1 MKNRLQSI
9 RLQRFKRIT
18 DVSFDLRGMNVLVGS
33 NNSGKSSVIEGLHFG
48 VALLQTIGIAGRW
61 PPTGDSH
68 RTSLTPNQLIYS
80 PSEEVYALAPGG
92 RLLGAI
98 NQAITLD
105 LNLATGESCSLSIQK
120 GKNQNIV
127 VSISGVSAAKRLST
141 LNKPFSIFSPGLAGI
156 AKREHHVSDGVLL
169 RTLARGD
176 ANLVLRNILLR
187 LWDSVAIDAFLGDM
201 HSMFPDV
208 QLDVVFTSA
217 TDEFVNVKI
226 KSEGHWVPLELAGT
240 GILQAIQI
248 LSYIHL
254 FEPSIVV
261 LDEPDSHLHPN
272 NQRLLCSLLRRVA
285 EERGTQVL
293 LTTHSRHVVDA
304 LGSAT
309 AILWV
314 RNGQVDI
321 ADPDDEI
328 GILLE
333 LGALDVKERAS
344 HESTRA
350 IVLTEDEDIRALR
363 LILSSSGFKLDETAI
378 LPYYGITAPRQLAP
392 LLKAIRGSNS
402 AARIVVHRDR
412 DFLTES
418 EVEAWKTEI
427 RSLGVE
433 AFVTKGIDIE
443 SYFIKPEHLAEA
455 NDDVSIE
462 DIKATLD
469 AVAEQEREQLM
480 ARYVN
485 GRVDIER
492 KAGSYRTLDVG
503 KLATEAARAVSQAPL
518 LYCGKTF
525 LPPLRAAFYTRFGNK
540 AVLYTESRHLSDDDL
555 VGISKKTF
563 RVERSA

>member
-1 MKNRLQSI
+1 VR
-9 RLQRFKRIT
+9 
-18 DVSFDLRGMNVLVGS
+18 FDLREINVLVGS
-33 NNSGKSSVIEGLHFG
+33 NNSGKSSVIQGLHFG

-61 PPTGDSH
+61 PATGDSYS
-68 RTSLTPNQLIYS
+68 TSLNPNQLIYS
-80 PSEEVYALAPGG
+80 PSEDVYALAPGG
-92 RLLGAI
+92 KLFGAI
-98 NQAITLD
+98 NKAIRLD
-105 LNLATGESCSLSIQK
+105 LDLAAGESCSLSITK

-127 VSISGVSAAKRLST
+127 VSITGVSVAKRLST
-141 LNKPFSIFSPGLAGI
+141 LTKPFSIFSPGLAGI
-156 AKREHHVSDGVLL
+156 AKREHYVSDGVLL

-187 LWDSVAIDAFLGDM
+187 LSNNEAMDAFLGDM
-201 HSMFPDV
+201 HFMFPSL
-208 QLDVVFTSA
+208 QLDVVFQVA
-217 TDEFVNVKI
+217 TDEFIGVKI
-226 KSEGHWVPLELAGT
+226 RSEGHWAPLELAGT
-240 GILQAIQI
+240 GILQAMQI

-254 FEPSIVV
+254 YEPSIVV

-309 AILWV
+309 FLWV

-321 ADPDDEI
+321 AEADDEI

-344 HESTRA
+344 DKSTRA
-350 IVLTEDEDIRALR
+350 IVLTEDDDIRAFG
-363 LILSSSGFKLDETAI
+363 LILSSSGFRLDETAI
-378 LPYYGITAPRQLAP
+378 IPYHGITASRQLAT
-392 LLKAIRGSNS
+392 LLKVIRGINS

-412 DFLTES
+412 DFLTDS
-418 EVEAWKTEI
+418 EVDAWKTAI

-492 KAGSYRTLDVG
+492 KAGSSGTLDHG
-503 KLATEAARAVSQAPL
+503 KLTIEATRAVSQAPL
-518 LYCGKTF
+518 RYCGKPL
-525 LPPLRAAFYTRFGNK
+525 LPPLRVAFNTRLGNNV
-540 AVLYTESRHLSDDDL
+540 VLFTESRHLSDDDL
-555 VGISKKTF
+555 VGIAKKIF
-563 RVERSA
+563 KGKRST